1 QKTTPCTVNKFSLE
15 QEINPGTDIP
25 FGDLIKLEVG
35 LNFERPVNLVDTAFK
50 EQLEVIQS
58 INEITP
64 KTELK
69 EVGEEEDKETLDMNL
84 FATAFEKAF
93 LSPDN
98 YILKVAITTKL
109 TTSNDIAGN
118 KEIWIVK
125 MGLNAEQSI
134 FYEIK

>member
-1 QKTTPCTVNKFSLE
+1 
-15 QEINPGTDIP
+15 
-25 FGDLIKLEVG
+25 
-35 LNFERPVNLVDTAFK
+35 NLVETAFK
-50 EQLEVIQS
+50 EHLEVIQS

-69 EVGEEEDKETLDMNL
+69 EVGEEDDKETLDMNL

-134 FYEIK
+134 FYEIKATPYFYAPRPLAQALKTQTVNICPYVPVEGIDW